1 MYKLKWN
8 KITKALTNNTTKTTG
23 SETRHYD
30 NKTFQVWACTCT
42 QKHPITISYPTNT
55 GFWLY
60 DFWVFIFKSFMT
72 TWPRLHKWLSS
83 PVPYMTPVT
92 KWQFLQS
99 LHSINLENF
108 FIPFDMNILSV
119 NKFTIATETQIE
131 ISDTWLKS
139 KYLILD

>member
-1 MYKLKWN
+1 
-8 KITKALTNNTTKTTG
+8 
-23 SETRHYD
+23 
-30 NKTFQVWACTCT
+30 
-42 QKHPITISYPTNT
+42 
-55 GFWLY
+55 
-60 DFWVFIFKSFMT
+60 
-72 TWPRLHKWLSS
+72 
-83 PVPYMTPVT
+83 MTPVT

-119 NKFTIATETQIE
+119 NKFTIATEPQIE